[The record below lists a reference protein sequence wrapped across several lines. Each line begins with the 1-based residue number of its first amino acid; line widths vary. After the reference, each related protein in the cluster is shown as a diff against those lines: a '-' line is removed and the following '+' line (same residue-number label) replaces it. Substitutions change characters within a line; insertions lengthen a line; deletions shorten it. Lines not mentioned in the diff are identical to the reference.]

1 MPTTTNRHELRRQAT
16 HDALREV
23 ALAKFAAEGFDNV
36 TVAEVAEEV
45 GVTERT
51 FYRHFPTKESILF
64 QDYETRLDW
73 LSAALAMRPAGEPI
87 FDSVLLATRSF
98 PHDLEI
104 VYQAAVLRTSLI
116 SGERVAGHLRIVQA
130 SFTQVFIEFIRNRL
144 PDHPD
149 LDLFAAVAGN
159 SLAGALVAAVE
170 VWGQTGFTED
180 VEDLV
185 NRSVEIIRF
194 GLEALGGVTGG

>member
-1 MPTTTNRHELRRQAT
+1 M
-16 HDALREV
+16 
-23 ALAKFAAEGFDNV
+23 
-36 TVAEVAEEV
+36 

-73 LSAALAMRPAGEPI
+73 LSAALAMRPATESI

-130 SFTQVFIEFIRNRL
+130 SFTQCSSSSSGTACPTIPISICSPL
-144 PDHPD
+144 WPAMHWP
-149 LDLFAAVAGN
+149 GP
-159 SLAGALVAAVE
+159 
-170 VWGQTGFTED
+170 
-180 VEDLV
+180 
-185 NRSVEIIRF
+185 
-194 GLEALGGVTGG
+194 